1 MSFKNNKEVINLICA
16 VTFASAVGK
25 NALAKGAHAGNLVR
39 EVAKV
44 TGGNG
49 GGKPDTA
56 MAGGKDISKVDEAL
70 MKVSE
75 IVEAQVNKG

>member
-1 MSFKNNKEVINLICA
+1 MGLVIIENNKKVINLICA

-44 TGGNG
+44 TGGKDAAQSIYHIHFHLLG
-49 GGKPDTA
+49 GEFLGENLIAK
-56 MAGGKDISKVDEAL
+56 
-70 MKVSE
+70 
-75 IVEAQVNKG
+75 